1 MATAAAAPAAEGAAA
16 PKGKGKGKGK
26 LIAII
31 VGVLVLAC
39 AGGAGAMIFLKP
51 KGKATADEKAHVEKK
66 QSVFAPLD
74 PFTVNLN
81 DPGREHYLQIGLT
94 FEVSGTDIA
103 DALKS
108 QMPLVRSR
116 VLLLLTS
123 KGAEELA
130 SPEGKAK
137 LAGELVTLV
146 RTPMGELPIAGVKTE
161 NRGVIDV
168 HFSSFIIQ

>member
-1 MATAAAAPAAEGAAA
+1 MAKAAAAPAAEGAAA
-16 PKGKGKGKGK
+16 PKAKGKGK

-31 VGVLVLAC
+31 VGVLVLAGG
-39 AGGAGAMIFLKP
+39 GGAGAMIYLKP
-51 KGKATADEKAHVEKK
+51 KGKPAADEKAYVEKK
-66 QSVFAPLD
+66 QSVFSPLD

-94 FEVSGTDIA
+94 FEVAGTDIA
-103 DALKS
+103 DALKA

-137 LAGELVTLV
+137 LAGELVALV
-146 RTPMGELPIAGVKTE
+146 RTPMAELPIAGVKAE
-161 NRGVIDV
+161 NRGIIDV